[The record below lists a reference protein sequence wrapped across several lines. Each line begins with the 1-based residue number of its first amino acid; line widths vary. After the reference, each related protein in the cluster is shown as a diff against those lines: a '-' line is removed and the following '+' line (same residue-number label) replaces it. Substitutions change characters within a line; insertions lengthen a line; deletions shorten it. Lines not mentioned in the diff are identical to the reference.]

1 MRVSYSTLKKV
12 VDGDLEGAYQSLMG
26 IEGIVSEKMLEG
38 KNLHKRI
45 EEKKL
50 ILLPASDKLLFEH
63 KVEMKLERDLVLV
76 GVIDLYDQKN
86 QIIYDWK
93 YTSRKIVEYDEMQ
106 LLVYSILVPEARLGV
121 LVKIDKE
128 PKVKEMYG
136 KELNDRTRKKATEWI
151 IRNSNILK
159 EYIKNG
165 QQDSNF

>member
-1 MRVSYSTLKKV
+1 MRISYSILKKV

-50 ILLPASDKLLFEH
+50 ILLPVSNDLLFED
-63 KVEMKLERDLVLV
+63 KVEVKLDKDLVLV
-76 GVIDLYDQKN
+76 GVIDLYDRGN

-93 YTSRKIVEYDEMQ
+93 YTSRKIIDYDEMQ
-106 LLVYSILVPEARLGV
+106 LFVYSILRPKARLGA
-121 LVKIDKE
+121 LAKIDKE